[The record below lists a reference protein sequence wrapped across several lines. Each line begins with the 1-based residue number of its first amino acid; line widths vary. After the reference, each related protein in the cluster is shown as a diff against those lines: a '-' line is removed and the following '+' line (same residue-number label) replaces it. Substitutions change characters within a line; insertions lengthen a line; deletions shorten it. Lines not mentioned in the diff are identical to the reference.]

1 MSGRFRLPLALL
13 VCAAATAALSL
24 TLWHLEQDDVRQE
37 ARERANGAAA
47 ALEERTAAAVL
58 ALEGVRA
65 AYDASPAVGPTA
77 FSTFARVPLART
89 EVIAV
94 GWAPRVAASQRTQVE
109 ASEQIRISAPANA
122 LTTYPLLRLEPA
134 ATTPDALDLGSDPSL
149 AAALRIALTTGRP
162 QLSAPVRV
170 QGDGRL
176 GVFAFVPVFGRGLPL
191 RTPAERRQAITGV
204 VTGAVA
210 ADALVRNAFSGL
222 PADLDVRVTDGP
234 SVLSHGPG
242 GATIAHAK
250 VGGRTWRVTLAPSP
264 ASTIGPLGVAFAGLA
279 LMILLG
285 AASMRLRRRADSEAA
300 LENTLALERSTSAFA
315 LARAE
320 TKVDE
325 EQEARRLVA
334 AATDALVLEVDKDGI
349 VRSCSP
355 AVEELLGYTAVEL
368 VGLEAYSLLHPDDLL
383 IPANG
388 PQRYARKDGSY
399 VVLEGRRLTRRDEL
413 GFVAGVVTVLR
424 DTADLMS
431 RTAEQRIQDAVALE
445 PDPVE
450 LFSIVAEEVAL
461 ELHVDAAAV
470 IRFESGGFGTVVGAC
485 EPRGSAL
492 LTPGT
497 TVSLESDE
505 PAAMVFRT
513 GQAAASAAPIRV
525 GARLWGALVADGADS
540 NRLVSIALAAQPAI
554 GFADASAQLSA
565 LATRDQLTNLPD
577 HRAFHEQLRSE
588 ARRAERHERSLSLVL
603 INIDA
608 FKQINAE
615 HGRLAGDRALAEV
628 GRRLAATVRN
638 GELVS
643 RLSAD
648 HFGWVLP
655 ETEGLGGWIAAERG
669 RRAIAATPIEGI
681 GTITA
686 SAGVCDFQD
695 VGGSDELLALAEVAL
710 VHAKGSGGNATFRY
724 SAELDGGKSG
734 HQAEDVRGL
743 DRLRALARELDAE
756 DPGTEGHSER
766 VSRVAEKLALACG
779 WSPDLAIRLAQ
790 AALVHDVGK
799 LSIDEDVLRKPGPL
813 SRAERE
819 QIRNH
824 PDTGAEIA
832 IKALDAEQISWIRHH
847 HERWDGAGYPQGV
860 SGEAIPVGARL
871 LALAEAWDAM
881 TSSRVYGEA
890 LDTNEALA
898 ECKRERGKQFAPEAV
913 DALDRLWALGAL
925 TTAEV
930 AVGVLA
936 ELTARLEAREREE

>member
-1 MSGRFRLPLALL
+1 MSGRFRLTLALL
-13 VCAAATAALSL
+13 VSAAATAALSL
-24 TLWHLEQDDVRQE
+24 MLWHLEQDDVRQE

-300 LENTLALERSTSAFA
+300 LETTLALERSTSAFA

-925 TTAEV
+925 TTADV

>member
-1 MSGRFRLPLALL
+1 MPARFRLPLALL
-13 VCAAATAALSL
+13 LCAVATAALSL
-24 TLWHLEQDDVRQE
+24 TLWRLEQDDVRQE

-65 AYDASPAVGPTA
+65 AYNASPSVGPTA
-77 FSTFARVPLART
+77 FSTFARVPLERT

-94 GWAPRVAASQRTQVE
+94 GWAPRVAASQRTEVE
-109 ASEQIRISAPANA
+109 ASEQVRISAPANA

-134 ATTPDALDLGSDPSL
+134 ATTADALDLGSDPSL

-162 QLSAPVRV
+162 QLSAPIRV

-191 RTPAERRQAITGV
+191 RTPAERREALTGA
-204 VTGAVA
+204 VTGALA

-222 PADLDVRVTDGP
+222 PADLHVRVTDGP
-234 SVLSHGPG
+234 SVLAHGPG
-242 GATIAHAK
+242 GATVAHAV
-250 VGGRTWRVTLAPSP
+250 VGGRTWRVSLAPSP
-264 ASTIGPLGVAFAGLA
+264 ASSIAPVGVAFAGLA

-285 AASMRLRRRADSEAA
+285 AASMRLRRRAASEAA
-300 LENTLALERSTSAFA
+300 LETTLALERSTSAFA

-325 EQEARRLVA
+325 EQQARRLVA
-334 AATDALVLEVDKDGI
+334 DATDALVLEVDRDGI

-355 AVEELLGYTAVEL
+355 AVEQLLGYEAAEL
-368 VGLEAYSLLHPDDLL
+368 IGLEVYSLLHPDDLL
-383 IPANG
+383 TPSNG

-413 GFVAGVVTVLR
+413 GFVAGIVTVLR
-424 DTADLMS
+424 DTADPTT
-431 RTAEQRIQDAVALE
+431 RTAERRIQDAVALE

-461 ELHVDAAAV
+461 DLRIEAAAV
-470 IRFESGGFGTVVGAC
+470 VRFETGGFGTIVGAC
-485 EPRGSAL
+485 EPRGSVR

-513 GQAAASAAPIRV
+513 GQAAAGAAPIRV
-525 GARLWGALVADGADS
+525 GARLWGALVAVGA
-540 NRLVSIALAAQPAI
+540 NGERLATLALTAQSAI

-588 ARRAERHERSLSLVL
+588 ARRAERHERALSLVL
-603 INIDA
+603 INIDN

-655 ETEGLGGWIAAERG
+655 ETEGLSGWIAAERA
-669 RRAIAATPIEGI
+669 RRSLAAAPIDGI

-686 SAGVCDFQD
+686 SAGVCDFQE

-724 SAELDGGKSG
+724 SAELDGGGAG
-734 HQAEDVRGL
+734 HQPEDDRGL
-743 DRLRALARELDAE
+743 DRLRSLARELDAE

-813 SRAERE
+813 SKAERD

-824 PDTGAEIA
+824 PDTGADIA
-832 IKALDAEQISWIRHH
+832 VKALDAEQISWIRHH
-847 HERWDGAGYPQGV
+847 HERWDGTGYPHGV
-860 SGEAIPVGARL
+860 AGELIPVGARL

-890 LDTNEALA
+890 LDTADALA
-898 ECKRERGKQFAPEAV
+898 ECKRERGTQFAPEAV
-913 DALDRLWALGAL
+913 DALERLWALGAL
-925 TTAEV
+925 TTADVGFV
-930 AVGVLA
+930 AFD
-936 ELTARLEAREREE
+936 

>member
-1 MSGRFRLPLALL
+1 MPGRFRLPLALL
-13 VCAAATAALSL
+13 VCAVATAALSL
-24 TLWHLEQDDVRQE
+24 TLWRIEQDDVRQE

-94 GWAPRVAASQRTQVE
+94 GWAPRVAASQRTEVE
-109 ASEQIRISAPANA
+109 ASEQVRISAPANA
-122 LTTYPLLRLEPA
+122 TTYPLLRLEPA
-134 ATTPDALDLGSDPSL
+134 ATTADALDLGSDPSL
-149 AAALRIALTTGRP
+149 AAALKIALATGKP

-191 RTPAERRQAITGV
+191 RTPAERREALTGV
-204 VTGAVA
+204 VTGALA

-222 PADLDVRVTDGP
+222 PAGLDVRVTDGP
-234 SVLSHGPG
+234 SVLAHGPG
-242 GATIAHAK
+242 GATIAQAH
-250 VGGRTWRVTLAPSP
+250 VGGRTWRVSIAPSP
-264 ASTIGPLGVAFAGLA
+264 ASSLAPVGVAFAGLA

-285 AASMRLRRRADSEAA
+285 AASMRLRRRAASEAA
-300 LENTLALERSTSAFA
+300 LETTLALERSTSAFA

-334 AATDALVLEVDKDGI
+334 EATDSLVLEVDKDGI

-355 AVEELLGYTAVEL
+355 AVEQLLGYTAAEL

-383 IPANG
+383 TPANG

-413 GFVAGVVTVLR
+413 GFVAGVVTVLH
-424 DTADLMS
+424 DTADLAA
-431 RTAEQRIQDAVALE
+431 RTAEQRIQAAVALE

-461 ELHVDAAAV
+461 ELHVDAASV
-470 IRFESGGFGTVVGAC
+470 VRFETGGFGTIVGAC
-485 EPRGSAL
+485 EPRGSVRL
-492 LTPGT
+492 IPGT
-497 TVSLESDE
+497 TVSLELNE

-513 GQAAASAAPIRV
+513 GRAAADAAPIRV
-525 GARLWGALVADGADS
+525 GARLWGALVAVGGNS
-540 NRLVSIALAAQPAI
+540 ERLATLALAAQPAI
-554 GFADASAQLSA
+554 GFADASAQLTA

-588 ARRAERHERSLSLVL
+588 ARRAERHERALSLVL
-603 INIDA
+603 INIDN

-655 ETEGLGGWIAAERG
+655 ETEGLSGWIAAERG
-669 RRAIAATPIEGI
+669 RRALAAAPIEGI
-681 GTITA
+681 GTVTA

-724 SAELDGGKSG
+724 SAELDGGGSG
-734 HQAEDVRGL
+734 NQPEDDRGL

-766 VSRVAEKLALACG
+766 VSRVAEKLALSCG

-813 SRAERE
+813 SKSERD

-832 IKALDAEQISWIRHH
+832 VKALDAEQLSWIRHH

-860 SGEAIPVGARL
+860 AGEAIPVGARL

-890 LDTNEALA
+890 LDTADALA
-898 ECKRERGKQFAPEAV
+898 ECKRERGTQFAPEAV

-925 TTAEV
+925 TTADV
-930 AVGVLA
+930 SV
-936 ELTARLEAREREE
+936 TASD